1 LTNQDYIPEW
11 STRGLP
17 VRRTVDHPLGDE
29 TRPARRDRLDPH
41 PECGGD
47 IAGAV
52 AVGSENGHGSE
63 VVLLL
68 GSQPIEPNAEEV
80 AVERVDDARS
90 GRPDVV
96 AGNRTRG
103 RRIPDVVA
111 PFLEEVR
118 VAAGLRHDT
127 VDRRGSQ
134 LDPEFVGRNDN
145 GRRSFLRR
153 QRAQDGELEE
163 ALGIGPGRADQSRQL
178 RQAGAG
184 QDDRQTEL
192 CRPVNGRHQG
202 GELVGGQVLD
212 FVDDHHQRG
221 FASGRGLAGRH
232 EYIGQVFRQ
241 QARIRPAGDWV
252 DADGDRRSHRQLE
265 RERLEHAQR
274 GGDRSANQAVPL
286 EQNPP
291 QPNRQQR
298 AKVTVL
304 GRLDEPDLH
313 PLGARD
319 LGETVQQDG
328 LADTSQPDEHAA
340 LGRPAAQMNRDRD
353 IRSSPVGREPTRRL
367 PGVTGRG
374 ERRLAETL
382 LGTTPAARNATSTT
396 AGTGVHERP
405 AASAR

>member
-1 LTNQDYIPEW
+1 
-11 STRGLP
+11 
-17 VRRTVDHPLGDE
+17 
-29 TRPARRDRLDPH
+29 
-41 PECGGD
+41 
-47 IAGAV
+47 V

-241 QARIRPAGDWV
+241 QARIRPAGERV

-286 EQNPP
+286 EQNPRSRTASSVRKSP
-291 QPNRQQR
+291 FSDASMNPTFTPSAPAISARWFNR
-298 AKVTVL
+298 TVL
-304 GRLDEPDLH
+304 PTPRSPTSMQL
-313 PLGARD
+313 
-319 LGETVQQDG
+319 
-328 LADTSQPDEHAA
+328 LADLPLSVRRRVTPNSS
-340 LGRPAAQMNRDRD
+340 
-353 IRSSPVGREPTRRL
+353 IRSSRPIKAGGRMPA
-367 PGVTGRG
+367 PGW
-374 ERRLAETL
+374 
-382 LGTTPAARNATSTT
+382 
-396 AGTGVHERP
+396 
-405 AASAR
+405 